1 MHSAF
6 AITSFPSAG
15 MPVSEPREA
24 ESGVTADAGI
34 SGQTRRLHPL
44 SVLFGIGND
53 LRQVAIPLV
62 AVILFS
68 RSRPDEWRLMMPL
81 FAVALT
87 ALAELVK
94 YFSFTYRSEENDLVI
109 RSGVFVRN
117 ERHIPYE
124 RIQNID
130 AVQNLG
136 HQLFGVLKV
145 QVQTGAGTEPEA
157 TLSVLPREALDEMR
171 TRAFARRA
179 GAPRAAAAPGTEA
192 NARTTV
198 EAPNTASSPGVAP
211 YDATQPATAGAP
223 VGRVLLALPAREL
236 LLSGFIDNRGL
247 VLVLGAIGVLT
258 QLDPLPDMAADRFA
272 DWIPGVTRADFSFAR
287 LTESRTVM
295 LLAMS
300 IAALLLLVRLIS
312 TLWAGIRL
320 HDFQL
325 SRHGDDLRLEYGLF
339 TRVTATIPARR
350 IQTIAIHET
359 VLHRWLDRA
368 AVRVTTAGGGTG
380 GSGSAEREWLAPIL
394 RRSQLAPL
402 LAELQP
408 GVQLEAVAWRRP
420 HPAAFARV
428 ARRSGAMALV
438 VAGASAFM
446 VREWAITI
454 GVILLARALV
464 RAQTHIRNLG
474 WATFD
479 DGIIFRG
486 GWLRRV
492 TTIGRFSRIQAVEL
506 VASPFDRRADMAHVS
521 ADTAAAA
528 LGVAYLRT
536 SDAHELKEIVLAR
549 AASTAFTW

>member
-1 MHSAF
+1 
-6 AITSFPSAG
+6 
-15 MPVSEPREA
+15 MPASEPGEPGAGAR
-24 ESGVTADAGI
+24 ADAGS
-34 SGQTRRLHPL
+34 SGPARRLHPL

-53 LRQVAIPLV
+53 LRQVAIPLI
-62 AVILFS
+62 AVIFFS

-81 FAVALT
+81 LAVALT

-94 YFSFTYRSEENDLVI
+94 YFSFSYRYDANDLVI

-117 ERHIPYE
+117 ERHIPYD

-171 TRAFARRA
+171 MRAFAGRA
-179 GAPRAAAAPGTEA
+179 RAPHAVGAPITPDAADEARPPVAAPHAATPPAAAGT
-192 NARTTV
+192 
-198 EAPNTASSPGVAP
+198 
-211 YDATQPATAGAP
+211 P
-223 VGRVLLALPAREL
+223 VGRVLLTLPTREL

-258 QLDPLPDMAADRFA
+258 QLDPLPDMAADRVA

-295 LLAMS
+295 LLAMGV
-300 IAALLLLVRLIS
+300 ALLLLLVRLIS
-312 TLWAGIRL
+312 TLWAGVRL

-350 IQTIAIHET
+350 IQTIAVHET

-402 LAELQP
+402 LAELQS
-408 GVQLEAVAWRRP
+408 GARLDEITWRRP

-428 ARRSGAMALV
+428 AQRSGAMALV
-438 VAGASAFM
+438 LAGASAFLI
-446 VREWAITI
+446 REWAITI
-454 GVILLARALV
+454 AVILVTRALI
-464 RAQTHIRNLG
+464 RAHTHIRNLG
-474 WATFD
+474 WAAFD
-479 DGIIFRG
+479 DVIIFRG

-492 TTIGRFSRIQAVEL
+492 TTIARFSRIQAVEL
-506 VASPFDRRADMAHVS
+506 VASPFDRRAGMAHVS

-528 LGVAYLRT
+528 LGVAYLGT
-536 SDAHELKEIVLAR
+536 SDAHELKELVVTR
-549 AASTAFTW
+549 AAGTAFTW